1 MLDKVKDAAKKFFEG
16 FSENQSRFWI
26 VGAAIFVVIIGARSC
41 VTVEPGEV
49 AVRVNNIT
57 GEKETITRPG
67 MILRLPFGIHSV
79 HILDASPHTFTMKG
93 NKNKGKLLV
102 RELTVRANDGSNFV
116 FKDTTLIFRIL
127 GDKAQKVI
135 SDSGLSKGFV
145 DWMAPYARS
154 ILRDEFG
161 KESTT
166 TVSDPSKFGE
176 ATDRA
181 KKRLNDALKEHG
193 LIVSKIVTPRPRFS
207 QNYENLIEARNEA
220 ENQLTV
226 IDSELERAKTARERK
241 LAEVSRDENAKLQAR
256 RAQLENSLA
265 TAVTVQ
271 ADTTR
276 KVDTLRIQEVGK
288 GQAALSSAT
297 RRAKELTGELN
308 AKYSAR
314 KSQIDAFR
322 TQPVE
327 RVMERLGERLKGV
340 TISIQPWANDSSP
353 SRIQISGAAGGRR

>member
-1 MLDKVKDAAKKFFEG
+1 MFL
-16 FSENQSRFWI
+16 I
-26 VGAAIFVVIIGARSC
+26 IIGARSC

-57 GEKETITRPG
+57 GDVETITRPG

-93 NKNKGKLLV
+93 NKNKSKLLV
-102 RELTVRANDGSNFV
+102 RELTVRAKDGSNFV

-135 SDSGLSKGFV
+135 SDGGLGDGFIE
-145 DWMAPYARS
+145 WMRPYARS

-176 ATDRA
+176 ATDAA
-181 KKRLNDALKEHG
+181 KTRLNAALKQHG

-207 QNYENLIEARNEA
+207 QKYENLIESRNEA

-226 IDSELERAKTARERK
+226 IDSELERAKTARGRK
-241 LAEVSRDENAKLQAR
+241 VAEVQRDENAILQAK
-256 RAQLENSLA
+256 RAALENQLA
-265 TAVTVQ
+265 TAVTSQ
-271 ADTTR
+271 ADTIR
-276 KVDTLRIQEVGK
+276 KVDTLRIQEIGK
-288 GQAALSSAT
+288 GEAALSSAT
-297 RRAKELTGELN
+297 HRAKELKGELT

-314 KSQIDAFR
+314 KAEIDAFR

-340 TISIQPWANDSSP
+340 TISIQPWANDASP
-353 SRIQISGAAGGRR
+353 SRIQLGGAVGGAR